1 MDKETECMWTVPI
14 FFSLYI
20 LGGMGY
26 NLIVEMLVTRI
37 CMRIKRFILNVSDY

>member
-26 NLIVEMLVTRI
+26 NLIVEALKKWGQSQLDKSHVWRQ
-37 CMRIKRFILNVSDY
+37 